1 MSTIYV
7 MCQVLDTWLY
17 VPLLYSQPIATS
29 IFASSSHPTSI
40 GYPDASAPCPVSVDI
55 VQLLPWLHLFLPG
68 LGQIRP
74 PNAPTFPPDPSK
86 QDTKQGHQRC
96 HTVLQDFQVSVFANW
111 QSQQS
116 PMRLHHGSH
125 FSVPFVG
132 LFQGLSGILR
142 NRSRNM
148 ARSLSPS
155 AEDMPSPANDI
166 DIEGIGTWF
175 WKLRQNQLTLSLVM
189 VRSFAIPYKACKHTQ
204 RVWSWT
210 SFGQVLMIWMSPTHP
225 GLKNNWPKRRIRKF
239 PRPAESASSAPPG
252 KRHRSTSMVQQWG
265 SCIRQRH
272 NDSTR
277 FLPLY
282 ILMRT
287 NGAF

>member
-96 HTVLQDFQVSVFANW
+96 PRFPGFRACKLTVTPVSHAPSPW
-111 QSQQS
+111 QSLLCAFRWPFPRSQRHPAKQIQETWLAHS
-116 PMRLHHGSH
+116 HPPLRTCLLRPMILILKGLELDSGNWNRISWLYLL
-125 FSVPFVG
+125 PFH
-132 LFQGLSGILR
+132 IK
-142 NRSRNM
+142 
-148 ARSLSPS
+148 
-155 AEDMPSPANDI
+155 PANI
-166 DIEGIGTWF
+166 LKE
-175 WKLRQNQLTLSLVM
+175 
-189 VRSFAIPYKACKHTQ
+189 
-204 RVWSWT
+204 
-210 SFGQVLMIWMSPTHP
+210 FGVEHHLDKYWWYECLQHIQV
-225 GLKNNWPKRRIRKF
+225 
-239 PRPAESASSAPPG
+239 
-252 KRHRSTSMVQQWG
+252 
-265 SCIRQRH
+265 
-272 NDSTR
+272 
-277 FLPLY
+277 
-282 ILMRT
+282 
-287 NGAF
+287 